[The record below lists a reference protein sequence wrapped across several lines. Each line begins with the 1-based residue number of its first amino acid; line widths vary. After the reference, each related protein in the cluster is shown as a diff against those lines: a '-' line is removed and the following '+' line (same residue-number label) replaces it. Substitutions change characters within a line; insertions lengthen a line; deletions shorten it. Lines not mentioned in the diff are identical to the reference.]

1 MRAKVQFGTPEK
13 ARVKFPHSLILHFA
27 FSSWIEKI
35 MTKTSS
41 VVLKSGHSNTDKK
54 KKKWFHPKRK
64 RTPSNRP

>member
-1 MRAKVQFGTPEK
+1 MRAKVEFGTPEK

-54 KKKWFHPKRK
+54 KKKMVSPETKAHPFE
-64 RTPSNRP
+64 